1 MAQRILHQFTEGAF
15 VGDATSDQVFMIR
28 RWLHDLG
35 FVSEVY
41 AQQAHPE
48 LAEVTHPVSDYR
60 PHRDEKYVLHHHA
73 IGSSI
78 AERIKTI
85 ALPQILV
92 YHNITPA
99 EFYAHSNP
107 TLALYLD
114 KGREQLAEMV
124 PRTALALGASRY
136 NEAEL
141 IEAGFSPT
149 GTLPIVLDE
158 SAFAQPLNETLAAQ
172 CRAMHPLILFV
183 GRMAPNK
190 RQEDLLKLHYYL
202 RRIAPDAH
210 LVLVG
215 NTGDSEYVDWQEQ
228 MIRELRLNESSVHIA
243 GHVSHQDM
251 LTYYRCAD
259 VYVSMSEHEG
269 FGKPLI
275 ESMYCGL
282 PVVAYASSAVPETM
296 GDAGILFYE
305 KDYEALAELVNIL
318 VKDQELRRRIIA
330 RQTRRAQDF
339 LEPQVRRQF
348 EAYLRQL
355 GLLPNGATS

>member
-28 RWLHDLG
+28 RWLQDLG

-41 AQQAHPE
+41 AEQFHPE

-60 PHRDEKYVLHHHA
+60 PHRDEKYILHHHA

-85 ALPQILV
+85 GLPQILV

-99 EFYAHSNP
+99 EFYVHSNP

-114 KGREQLAEMV
+114 KGRDQLAQMV
-124 PRTALALGASRY
+124 AHTALALGASRY

-158 SAFAQPLNETLAAQ
+158 STLAQPLNEDLAAQ
-172 CRAMHPLILFV
+172 CRAMQPLILFV

-190 RQEDLLKLHYYL
+190 RQEDLLKLHYFL

-210 LVLVG
+210 LVMVG
-215 NTGDSEYVDWQEQ
+215 NTGDRDYVDWQEQ
-228 MIRELRLNESSVHIA
+228 MIKELRLDESSVHIA

-305 KDYEALAELVNIL
+305 KDYEALAELVDIL
-318 VKDQELRRRIIA
+318 VKDEGLQRRIIA
-330 RQTRRAQDF
+330 RQTARAQAF

-355 GLLPNGATS
+355 GLLPDGSTS

>member
-1 MAQRILHQFTEGAF
+1 MAQRILHQFAEGAF
-15 VGDATSDQVFMIR
+15 VGDATSDQAFMIQ
-28 RWLHDLG
+28 RWLQDLG
-35 FVSEVY
+35 FVSEIYVE
-41 AQQAHPE
+41 QSHPE
-48 LAEVTHPVSDYR
+48 LAGMIHPVGDYR
-60 PHRDEKYVLHHHA
+60 PHRDEKYILHHHA
-73 IGSSI
+73 IGSAI

-85 ALPQILV
+85 ALPQILI
-92 YHNITPA
+92 YHNITPT

-114 KGREQLAEMV
+114 KGRRQLAEMV
-124 PRTALALGASRY
+124 PRTALAVGDSGY

-158 SAFAQPLNETLAAQ
+158 STFDQPLNEALAAQ
-172 CRAMHPLILFV
+172 CSAMRPLILFV

-190 RQEDLLKLHYYL
+190 RQEDLLKLHFYL
-202 RRIAPDAH
+202 HRFAPRAN

-215 NTGDSEYVDWQEQ
+215 NTGDREYVDWQEQ
-228 MIRELRLNESSVHIA
+228 MAKELRLDESSIHIA

-305 KDYEALAELVNIL
+305 KDYEALAELVDIL
-318 VKDQELRRRIIA
+318 VKDEGLRGRIIA
-330 RQTRRAQDF
+330 RQTSRAQDF

-355 GLLPNGATS
+355 GLLPDGSAS